1 MPRQLRYEA
10 RSRGKSVSTL
20 ARSGRAARPSFR
32 TVRLLRSALA
42 QVGIC
47 QFFRYSSNAVI
58 LARHAPHRSGAHV
71 RQLTVDVIGAEAR
84 VCRNV
89 IITRSCP
96 PSALFGN
103 SGDVWLCGH
112 AWYPRIPLSVV
123 QELQQPLCSLAAPSS
138 AVISTTR
145 RPARGCETVGTLLAS
160 LASVS
165 APSVFSR
172 KQPHDTPERG
182 VQKRCSALRFRAL
195 LFTGFAGASVPSPK
209 TRR

>member
-58 LARHAPHRSGAHV
+58 LARHAPHRRGAHV

-89 IITRSCP
+89 IITHSCP

-103 SGDVWLCGH
+103 SSDVWLCDMLD
-112 AWYPRIPLSVV
+112 PRILISVE
-123 QELQQPLCSLAAPSS
+123 QDLQQPLCSLAAPPS

-145 RPARGCETVGTLLAS
+145 RPAHACETVGTLLAS
-160 LASVS
+160 LASLS
-165 APSVFSR
+165 APDVF
-172 KQPHDTPERG
+172 
-182 VQKRCSALRFRAL
+182 
-195 LFTGFAGASVPSPK
+195 
-209 TRR
+209 